1 MSQELK
7 LENLHE
13 YDQGALAVM
22 FNQAVRQVY
31 LDMDD
36 RPLLKKA
43 RKVSIEFSFV
53 PGSNAGDLDE
63 IVTETKIKLAI
74 PDKQSYVN
82 ILAPSKAN
90 GGSIMFDPDTRRTRT
105 LPGQPTLEFE
115 DEGNDE

>member
-63 IVTETKIKLAI
+63 IVTETKIK
-74 PDKQSYVN
+74 QSYVN